1 MSRIGFG
8 SVEYSVWM
16 LYWYLKKE
24 LWSIIFYP
32 KWKCKG
38 FLGALSMNYLA
49 WTSLF
54 IVLFFSSLR
63 LGVCVL
69 LCWPFSYYRGA
80 FLSLPSSSVQLFL
93 NISIIF
99 FHNIFLVDVLFLKK
113 MVWEFYTAGLFA
125 ENGLLLFYQPERV
138 DGATAPSSSSVATAT
153 RDTSPG
159 VPRTL
164 LPCISGS
171 GATAQCR
178 RSRVFVFLN
187 HITDQWI
194 QKARSYKL

>member
-99 FHNIFLVDVLFLKK
+99 FHNIFLVDVLFKK
-113 MVWEFYTAGLFA
+113 K
-125 ENGLLLFYQPERV
+125 NGLRILYSRAVRRERSPPLLSTWASRWSDSSLVLICCYSNKRHL
-138 DGATAPSSSSVATAT
+138 AWCPSHPVALHQWQWSH
-153 RDTSPG
+153 RSMQ
-159 VPRTL
+159 TL
-164 LPCISGS
+164 TCV
-171 GATAQCR
+171 R
-178 RSRVFVFLN
+178 FF
-187 HITDQWI
+187 
-194 QKARSYKL
+194 